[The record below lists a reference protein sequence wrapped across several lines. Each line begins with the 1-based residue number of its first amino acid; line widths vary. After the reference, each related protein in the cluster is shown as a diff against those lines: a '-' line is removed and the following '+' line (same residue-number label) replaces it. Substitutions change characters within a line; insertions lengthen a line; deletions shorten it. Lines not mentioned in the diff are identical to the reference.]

1 MIRIRICH
9 KGREEPAGGREVL
22 HGGRDVLQLAAAA
35 DQTRADRQGHQGRGE
50 KATGRCNLI

>member
-1 MIRIRICH
+1 MIRICH